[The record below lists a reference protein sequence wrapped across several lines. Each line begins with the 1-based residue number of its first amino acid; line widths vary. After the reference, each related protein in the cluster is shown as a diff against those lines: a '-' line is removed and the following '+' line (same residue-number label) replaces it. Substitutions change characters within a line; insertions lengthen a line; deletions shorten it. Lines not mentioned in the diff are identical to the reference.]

1 MVNHQPTLASRAT
14 DAILWRIFQNF
25 SSTLVSFILQIWL
38 ARLLLPEDYGVI
50 ALTSVFITLSMVF
63 VEIGFTSALIQRP
76 ELTDMEINSAFYSG
90 IFIASVLY
98 ILIYTFSPAISKYYQ
113 EPILKSV
120 LRTQGL
126 LVIIA
131 SIYSV
136 PVSLI
141 QRELQFKKTFIANG
155 ISSIAQGAL
164 GIVLAMKGFG
174 VWALVYGSI
183 LQAVLYCVLVLGLS
197 KWKPKLKFSLQE
209 TWVIF
214 AYSSKILLMRLL
226 NTLFENA
233 KSLIIGKLFSPTLL
247 GFYNRGYQIPILA
260 MTNIDG
266 AINAVSFPV
275 FSKLQ
280 HDYVDLGR
288 KIRKSLQVSIY
299 IVWPAMIGLVVV
311 SESLVTVLLTKK
323 WLASVPFLQL
333 TALICMT
340 WPFSVFLHAIN
351 GIGKSEI
358 SLILTVVTIAV
369 EILAMAI
376 SYRFGIYYFVGSS
389 LVSGVVTTIVVV
401 LVASRIIGFSVRA
414 LLIDILPTLVVSII
428 MGICVY
434 SIKLIG
440 LNVIA
445 TLGMQVA
452 VGLIVYFLL
461 TWLLKFPSL
470 VFIVTYIKDLISRK
484 NIKLDV

>member
-1 MVNHQPTLASRAT
+1 M
-14 DAILWRIFQNF
+14 
-25 SSTLVSFILQIWL
+25 
-38 ARLLLPEDYGVI
+38 PEDYGVI

-209 TWVIF
+209 
-214 AYSSKILLMRLL
+214 
-226 NTLFENA
+226 
-233 KSLIIGKLFSPTLL
+233 IG
-247 GFYNRGYQIPILA
+247 R
-260 MTNIDG
+260 
-266 AINAVSFPV
+266 
-275 FSKLQ
+275 
-280 HDYVDLGR
+280 
-288 KIRKSLQVSIY
+288 
-299 IVWPAMIGLVVV
+299 
-311 SESLVTVLLTKK
+311 
-323 WLASVPFLQL
+323 ASCRERV
-333 TALICMT
+333 
-340 WPFSVFLHAIN
+340 
-351 GIGKSEI
+351 
-358 SLILTVVTIAV
+358 
-369 EILAMAI
+369 
-376 SYRFGIYYFVGSS
+376 
-389 LVSGVVTTIVVV
+389 
-401 LVASRIIGFSVRA
+401 
-414 LLIDILPTLVVSII
+414 
-428 MGICVY
+428 
-434 SIKLIG
+434 
-440 LNVIA
+440 
-445 TLGMQVA
+445 
-452 VGLIVYFLL
+452 
-461 TWLLKFPSL
+461 
-470 VFIVTYIKDLISRK
+470 
-484 NIKLDV
+484 